1 MWDLIHLLCIAVD
14 QLLAQKDQINRQ
26 MNERLLKN
34 KKQTQNQSLWR
45 FHLIYCI
52 ISKVERVWF
61 YTDWQRKTLWSSKAV
76 SGAAKSL
83 YLLRSYFWRRI
94 STFTG
99 PKSVAWPDL
108 SDVLEMWIIQ
118 LRYSGITHVL
128 LQHCNSNK
136 MSWSRTGFN
145 ISESVKVKTDIAK
158 SSINLQQRCVLQIV
172 LVGWWSVFDLCH

>member
-83 YLLRSYFWRRI
+83 YLLGSYFWRRI
-94 STFTG
+94 ST
-99 PKSVAWPDL
+99 L
-108 SDVLEMWIIQ
+108 SLVQSPLHEMWIIQ
-118 LRYSGITHVL
+118 PRYSGITHVL